1 MIHPLILWRFSI
13 PVKPQRW
20 RARAE
25 MYGWSEMKEKVFAVQ
40 PARMI
45 YPFHQLH
52 HLKRT
57 SLPRIFFWGKHQL
70 PTADEGE
77 RKRVRRG
84 RKSVPASR
92 CFNLF
97 TSCQWK
103 WWPAEGFFSFFFFL
117 SLGTEY
123 ALAKHIA
130 GGTLW
135 TSVIFI
141 VWWIPQRRLIGRDPA
156 LTLISLIKVL
166 RLCWICDQWR
176 MRQVQICHL
185 NVELK
190 CQFGY

>member
-1 MIHPLILWRFSI
+1 
-13 PVKPQRW
+13 
-20 RARAE
+20 
-25 MYGWSEMKEKVFAVQ
+25 MKEKVFAVQ

-57 SLPRIFFWGKHQL
+57 SLPRRFFWGKHQL

-103 WWPAEGFFSFFFFL
+103 WWPAEGFFFFL
-117 SLGTEY
+117 FLPLSW
-123 ALAKHIA
+123 H
-130 GGTLW
+130 
-135 TSVIFI
+135 
-141 VWWIPQRRLIGRDPA
+141 
-156 LTLISLIKVL
+156 
-166 RLCWICDQWR
+166 WICTGKTHSWR
-176 MRQVQICHL
+176 HTL
-185 NVELK
+185 NK
-190 CQFGY
+190 CNLYSMMNTTKKADRTRPSSHTDFTDKSAAFVLNMWSVAHAASANLSPECGAKVPVWLLRTT